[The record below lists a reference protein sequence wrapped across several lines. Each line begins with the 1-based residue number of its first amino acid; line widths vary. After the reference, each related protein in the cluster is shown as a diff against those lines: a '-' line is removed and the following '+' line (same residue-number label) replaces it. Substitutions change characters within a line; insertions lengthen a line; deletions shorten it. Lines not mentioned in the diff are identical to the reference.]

1 MNQLHLYD
9 PTPPPAT
16 ITWNPHKKQKKKN
29 RPNLHASPLVDLISE
44 AKLHGN
50 G

>member
-16 ITWNPHKKQKKKN
+16 ITWNPHKKQKKKKTGQTYMH
-29 RPNLHASPLVDLISE
+29 LH
-44 AKLHGN
+44 
-50 G
+50 